1 MIAATLGQFALLRL
15 IVFGVFSGAAI
26 ACASVGAVGSL
37 VAGLALRRGPDTQR
51 RRLALCGA
59 AAGVAVGCLGA
70 PLGLGVVAAVSSIG
84 VSAWIPVT
92 LLSSVVA
99 GVIAGVVTTR
109 LKPADGSA

>member
-1 MIAATLGQFALLRL
+1 VRFALLLL
-15 IVFGVFSGAAI
+15 IVFSVFSGAAI
-26 ACASVGAVGSL
+26 VSASLGAVGSL
-37 VAGLALRRGPDTQR
+37 LAGLALRRGPDTQR

-70 PLGLGVVAAVSSIG
+70 PFGLGVVAAVSSIG
-84 VSAWIPVT
+84 VSAMIPVA

-99 GVIAGVVTTR
+99 GVIAGVVITR